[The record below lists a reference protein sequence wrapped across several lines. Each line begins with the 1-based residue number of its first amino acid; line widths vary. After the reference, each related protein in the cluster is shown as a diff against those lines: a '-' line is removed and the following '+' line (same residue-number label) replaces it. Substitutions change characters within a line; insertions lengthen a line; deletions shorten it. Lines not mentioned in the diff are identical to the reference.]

1 MRNPLV
7 HLRARRKQI
16 YRTVFLAETPE
27 GKRFDIILL
36 ILILAS
42 VLVVMLET
50 VHPIE
55 AKYHFWFFVLEW
67 IFTIAFTIE
76 YALRLYCAPSARK
89 YAFSFYGIIDFLA
102 ILPSYLSI
110 FFAGTQSLMI
120 IRALRLLRIF
130 RILKMGSFMR
140 QGSLILLAMR
150 NARDKI
156 TIFLYFIVIAVT
168 IIGSLMYLI
177 EGDANEAFDT
187 IPRSIY
193 WAIVTITTV
202 GYGDIT
208 PATSVGQFLSAI
220 VMILGYAVIAVP
232 TGIVSAEFIGTKKDK
247 DRIPLSTDVCK
258 ACGEVDHEVTSVYC
272 KKCGATLK
280 STENA

>member
-7 HLRARRKQI
+7 HLRARRQQI

-67 IFTIAFTIE
+67 LFTIAFTIE
-76 YALRLYCAPSARK
+76 YALRMYSAPSARR

-102 ILPSYLSI
+102 ILPSYLSF

-150 NARDKI
+150 QARDKI
-156 TIFLYFIVIAVT
+156 AIFLYFIVIAVT

-177 EGDANEAFDT
+177 EGGANEAFDT

-208 PATSVGQFLSAI
+208 PTTSVGQFLSAI

-232 TGIVSAEFIGTKKDK
+232 TGIVSAEFIGTRKDRE
-247 DRIPLSTDVCK
+247 RIPLSTEVCK
-258 ACGEVDHEVTSVYC
+258 ACGEVGHEVTAVHC
-272 KKCGATLK
+272 KKCGTILK
-280 STENA
+280 PTESA